1 MHTSEI
7 VFIYNKLLHVSITY
21 VTIFREAI
29 GVLNY
34 DFIIVISYV
43 GLVL

>member
-1 MHTSEI
+1 MHTSES
-7 VFIYNKLLHVSITY
+7 FICHKLLHVSTTY

-29 GVLNY
+29 SILNY